1 MGDKWAAVAVAGQPV
16 IVVAK
21 AWMMAAV
28 TGSAVGATVQRQSI
42 AAPYSLSSS
51 GSLINFV
58 THHQVHVSR
67 IYCVVIIIGVI
78 VIVNA
83 TAAVIITVVGETC
96 VVKPPLAKHRRK
108 DGGKGGGAVAF

>member
-16 IVVAK
+16 AVV
-21 AWMMAAV
+21 AAV
-28 TGSAVGATVQRQSI
+28 TGPAVGATVQRQSI

-51 GSLINFV
+51 GSLITFL
-58 THHQVHVSR
+58 THHQVDISR
-67 IYCVVIIIGVI
+67 ISCIVIIIGVI
-78 VIVNA
+78 VIIIA
-83 TAAVIITVVGETC
+83 AAAVSITVECETS